1 MTLFDLV
8 ERERRGVARQLTAG
22 GAALVLTGVVLV
34 LLVTTVALGGSRW
47 LVLPRLTPF
56 VAWALAI
63 AAAVAGGRW
72 LRRRL
77 SDETSV
83 VRIARA
89 VEEERRLR
97 AGSVRGALEVADA
110 GALGRLNAEQVAGRL
125 AGLADP
131 SLAPGLRRSVA
142 RRAAIGGGAAIAGI
156 LGLVTAASAAP
167 DGWRALVHPVLA
179 WKGTLLGGVTLSEA
193 PRAVLRGEKVQLT
206 VHAPGR
212 RMVTV
217 AQRVTGSSWR
227 TSALP
232 LRGDSAVV
240 TLGPL
245 DADLAIYATD
255 GRSTSDTMAVRVVDR
270 PFIGDVTVRAA
281 FPAYLG
287 RRDETVPLGEPVRL
301 PRGTVLEI
309 SGHSSTELES
319 VRLASDGASLPL
331 QVSARSFRGRFQ
343 VGSGGTFHWTAS
355 GRNGAIADLP
365 PALQLEVQADSAPR
379 VEILAPGRDTLVLA
393 RDTIGVSVLA
403 TDDHGLASAALRITI
418 TNGRGEV
425 RSSVVRPLP
434 GAQGEQFQG
443 QLALAMSTLT
453 PGDAMRLVAL
463 ATDASPWRQAGE
475 SPEVVVRLPSLSEQ
489 RDAVRSAADSAV
501 ARAEATANAQKQLNQ
516 RTADAARARQRTQ
529 QQNGKDAM
537 SYEASQQAKQFAKE
551 QRQLADRMQQMQD
564 AARKLEQQLRQ
575 TGALDSAL
583 QERLREAQKLL
594 RDALTPE
601 LQEKLRKLEQASQ
614 DMSPEESRRA
624 LQDLAEQQ
632 RKLREQLDKSVEML
646 KRAALEGQMQ
656 TLKDEAKDLAKRQRD
671 LVDSMR
677 TADRQAEQQAAE
689 RMTKELTDRAKNL
702 QEDVKQLQERLKR
715 EKAEAGADRMQE
727 ANDKIDESL
736 EKLQQAMRRQGD
748 KQGGEQAG
756 EKQAGENKAGE
767 KQAGQQGKSGEQRE
781 GGARQQGEEQK
792 GGAERGEKGGGKGGE
807 KQQGEQSA
815 GQKGAGAQEGG
826 QQGQNRAGPGQ
837 QGQQKGEKSGES
849 AAEQAAQAM
858 EQAADEL
865 GKARD
870 QQVSEW
876 KKELTGEMDRAIQ
889 EMLQLA
895 REQDN
900 LEQQARSGTSP
911 AELRSQQGALQQGVE
926 KTMQRLQQ
934 AATKSNLLSQ
944 RSLRMMNDARRK
956 VEDATAQTQRSQT
969 GQQMAS
975 AMREAGESL
984 NQAGASLVRDRER
997 TQNSESATGFA
1008 EMLEQLQQMAKQQQ
1022 ALNSAAQELIPR
1034 PGQKMDAQSQN
1045 SARALARQQ
1054 REVAARLEEQGD
1066 RDESGRSDEMARE
1079 ARQIAQQL
1087 ESASLDAAVL
1097 ERQQRL
1103 FRKMLDAGRLLEED
1117 QREDTGKREAKA
1129 WTGTETF
1136 TPQGATASGKGA
1148 TRFTP
1153 PTWNELRGL
1162 TPEERRLVLEYF
1174 KRINAKP

>member
-8 ERERRGVARQLTAG
+8 ERERRGVAKQLTAG
-22 GAALVLTGVVLV
+22 GAALVLAGVLAV
-34 LLVTTVALGGSRW
+34 LLVTTLALGGSRW
-47 LVLPRLTPF
+47 LALPRITPF
-56 VAWALAI
+56 AGWALAAV
-63 AAAVAGGRW
+63 AAIAGGRW
-72 LRRRL
+72 LRGRL
-77 SDETSV
+77 SEETSV
-83 VRIARA
+83 TRIARA

-97 AGSVRGALEVADA
+97 TGSVRGALEVAGS

-125 AGLADP
+125 TGLGEPA
-131 SLAPGLRRSVA
+131 LAPGLRRSVG
-142 RRAAIGGGAAIAGI
+142 RRAALGVGAAVV
-156 LGLVTAASAAP
+156 LVFALASAASAAP
-167 DGWRALVHPVLA
+167 DGWRALLHPVRA
-179 WKGTLLGGVTLSEA
+179 WNGTLLGGVTLSQA
-193 PRAVLRGEKVQLT
+193 PRSVLRGERVRLT
-206 VHAPGR
+206 VRAPGR

-227 TSALP
+227 TSALA
-232 LRGDSAVV
+232 LVGDSAVV

-245 DADLAIYATD
+245 DADLALYATD

-270 PFIGDVTVRAA
+270 PFIGDVTVRAE
-281 FPAYLG
+281 FPAYLARKG
-287 RRDETVPLGEPVRL
+287 ETLPLGELVRV

-309 SGHSSTELES
+309 EGHSSTELEA
-319 VRLASDGASLPL
+319 VRLASTAASIPL
-331 QVSARSFRGRFQ
+331 QVSARGFRGRTQ
-343 VGSGGTFHWTAS
+343 ATVGGTFNWSAT

-365 PALQLEVQADSAPR
+365 PALQLEIQGDSAPR
-379 VEILAPGRDTLVLA
+379 VEILAPGRDTLVGA

-403 TDDHGLASAALRITI
+403 TDDHGLGSASLRVTI
-418 TNGRGEV
+418 TTAGGEV
-425 RSSVVRPLP
+425 RSSVVRPF
-434 GAQGEQFQG
+434 AAVQGEQFQG
-443 QLALAMSTLT
+443 QLSLSMAALA
-453 PGDAMRLVAL
+453 PGEAMKLVAV
-463 ATDASPWRQAGE
+463 AADASPWRQVGE
-475 SPEVVVRLPSLSEQ
+475 SPAVELRLPSLSEQ
-489 RDAVRSAADSAV
+489 REAVRSAADSAV
-501 ARAEATANAQKQLNQ
+501 ARAQATANAQKQLGQ
-516 RTADAARARQRTQ
+516 RTADAARARQRDQ
-529 QQNGKDAM
+529 KNGKDAM
-537 SYEASQQAKQFAKE
+537 SYEAAEQAKQFAKE

-564 AARKLEQQLRQ
+564 AARKLEQQLKQ
-575 TGALDSAL
+575 AGALDSAL

-614 DMSPEESRRA
+614 NMSPDESRRA
-624 LQDLAEQQ
+624 MQDLADQQ

-656 TLKDEAKDLAKRQRD
+656 TLKDEAKDLAKKQRD

-677 TADRQAEQQAAE
+677 RADRQQEQAAAE
-689 RMTKELTDRAKNL
+689 RMTKELSDRAKNL
-702 QEDVKQLQERLKR
+702 QQDVKQLQERLKK
-715 EKAEAGADRMQE
+715 EKADAGADRVQE

-736 EKLQQAMRRQGD
+736 EKLQQAMRQQGEKQGQKQGD
-748 KQGGEQAG
+748 KSGEPQGAKQG
-756 EKQAGENKAGE
+756 EKQAGETGQPGE
-767 KQAGQQGKSGEQRE
+767 KRD
-781 GGARQQGEEQK
+781 GARQPGQEQK
-792 GGAERGEKGGGKGGE
+792 GATDPSQKGGE
-807 KQQGEQSA
+807 KQQQGEQSA
-815 GQKGAGAQEGG
+815 GQKGGASKEG
-826 QQGQNRAGPGQ
+826 QQQSQSRTGPGQ
-837 QGQQKGEKSGES
+837 QGTQKGDQPSGES
-849 AAEQAAQAM
+849 SAEQAAQAM
-858 EQAADEL
+858 EDAAQEL

-876 KKELTGEMDRAIQ
+876 KKELTGEMDRSIQ

-900 LEQQARSGTSP
+900 LEQQARSGTSSS
-911 AELRSQQGALQQGVE
+911 ELRAQQGALQQGVE

-956 VEDATAQTQRSQT
+956 VEDATAQTQRAQT

-997 TQNSESATGFA
+997 TQNSESSTGFA

-1022 ALNSAAQELIPR
+1022 SLNSAAQDLMPK
-1034 PGQKMDAQSQN
+1034 PGQKMDGQAQN
-1045 SARALARQQ
+1045 SARELARQQ
-1054 REVAARLEEQGD
+1054 REVAAKLEDSGD

-1087 ESASLDAAVL
+1087 ESANLDASVL

-1117 QREDTGKREAKA
+1117 QREDTGKREAKS

-1148 TRFTP
+1148 SKFSP

>member
-781 GGARQQGEEQK
+781 GGARQQG
-792 GGAERGEKGGGKGGE
+792 
-807 KQQGEQSA
+807 
-815 GQKGAGAQEGG
+815 AGAQEGG

>member
-22 GAALVLTGVVLV
+22 GGALVATGVVLV
-34 LLVTTVALGGSRW
+34 LLVTTLALGGSRW
-47 LVLPRLTPF
+47 LSLPRVTPF

-63 AAAVAGGRW
+63 AAAVAGARW

-77 SDETSV
+77 FEETSV
-83 VRIARA
+83 ARIARA

-110 GALGRLNAEQVAGRL
+110 GALGRLNAEQVAARL
-125 AGLADP
+125 DGLADP
-131 SLAPGLRRSVA
+131 SLAPRLRRSVA
-142 RRAAIGGGAAIAGI
+142 RRAAVGGGAAIVGVLA
-156 LGLVTAASAAP
+156 LVTAASAAP
-167 DGWRALVHPVLA
+167 DGWRALVHPVRA
-179 WKGTLLGGVTLSEA
+179 WNGTLLGGVTLGEA
-193 PRAVLRGEKVQLT
+193 PRSVLRGEKMQLT

-227 TSALP
+227 TSALS
-232 LRGDSAVV
+232 LRGDSAVL

-245 DADLAIYATD
+245 DADLALYATD

-270 PFIGDVTVRAA
+270 PFIGDVTVRAV
-281 FPAYLG
+281 FPAYLD

-309 SGHSSTELES
+309 EGHSSTELES
-319 VRLASDGASLPL
+319 VRLASAGTTIPL
-331 QVSARSFRGRFQ
+331 QVAARRFRGRFPAN
-343 VGSGGTFHWTAS
+343 VGGTFEWSAR
-355 GRNGAIADLP
+355 GRTGDIADLP

-403 TDDHGLASAALRITI
+403 TDDHGLASASLRVTI
-418 TNGRGEV
+418 TNARGEV
-425 RSSVVRPLP
+425 RSSVVRPMP

-443 QLALAMSTLT
+443 QLALAMAGLT

-463 ATDASPWRQAGE
+463 ATDASTWRQTGE
-475 SPEVVVRLPSLSEQ
+475 SPEVVLRLPSLSEQ

-516 RTADAARARQRTQ
+516 RTADAARARQRAQ
-529 QQNGKDAM
+529 QQNGKDAL
-537 SYEASQQAKQFAKE
+537 SYEASQQARQFAKE
-551 QRQLADRMQQMQD
+551 QRELAERMQQMQD
-564 AARKLEQQLRQ
+564 AAQKLEQQLRQ

-632 RKLREQLDKSVEML
+632 RKLREQLEKSVEML

-656 TLKDEAKDLAKRQRD
+656 TLKDEAKDLAKKQRD

-677 TADRQAEQQAAE
+677 NADRQAEQQAAE
-689 RMTKELTDRAKNL
+689 RLTKELTDRAKSL

-736 EKLQQAMRRQGD
+736 EKLQQAMRQQGD
-748 KQGGEQAG
+748 KQGREQAG
-756 EKQAGENKAGE
+756 EKQAGQSGTSGE
-767 KQAGQQGKSGEQRE
+767 KRE
-781 GGARQQGEEQK
+781 GGAREQGQEQK
-792 GGAERGEKGGGKGGE
+792 GGAERGEKGGE

-815 GQKGAGAQEGG
+815 GQKGAGAKEGG
-826 QQGQNRAGPGQ
+826 QQGEKRTGPGEA
-837 QGQQKGEKSGES
+837 GTQKGEPSGES

-858 EQAADEL
+858 EQAAQEL

-870 QQVSEW
+870 QQVGEW
-876 KKELTGEMDRAIQ
+876 KKELTGEMDRAIR

-900 LEQQARSGTSP
+900 LEQQARSGAAA

-956 VEDATAQTQRSQT
+956 VEDATAQTQRAQT
-969 GQQMAS
+969 GSQMAS

-1008 EMLEQLQQMAKQQQ
+1008 EMLEQLQQMTKQQQ
-1022 ALNSAAQELIPR
+1022 ALNSAAQELMPR

-1045 SARALARQQ
+1045 GARELARQQ
-1054 REVAARLEEQGD
+1054 REVAARLEDQGD

-1087 ESASLDAAVL
+1087 ESANLDPSVL